1 LKLILTLTEIKCNS
15 CFYWIK
21 INIF

>member
-1 LKLILTLTEIKCNS
+1 LILTLTEIKCNF
-15 CFYWIK
+15 CLYWIK

>member
-1 LKLILTLTEIKCNS
+1 LKLILTLTEIKCN
-15 CFYWIK
+15 FGLYWIK

>member
-1 LKLILTLTEIKCNS
+1 LKLILTLTEIKCNF
-15 CFYWIK
+15 CLYWIK